1 MQGAI
6 FQQITPIQF
15 QSQATRV
22 LPDHDTGAQ
31 ERTVND
37 DDYHAETTLLRV
49 IFAVLG
55 NVVGGTLLLACMFV
69 LPQIVAGI
77 LR

>member
-1 MQGAI
+1 MRRAV

-22 LPDHDTGAQ
+22 LPGHGTGAQ
-31 ERTVND
+31 ERAVND
-37 DDYHAETTLLRV
+37 DDYHAETAPIRV

-55 NVVGGTLLLACMFV
+55 NVVGGALLLACMFV